1 MIAMDLEHI
10 TKGHVLNSIFEFR
23 RLGRREFLKRYK
35 FGRARTRWI
44 VHEGRTY
51 DAKAI
56 VGVARGL
63 ARPEKGP
70 LTGSNKK
77 YNTDYAR
84 SVLNRLNFKVVKDES
99 NHSIPCEAADDGSF
113 DPSIVRDTR
122 KRALHAICLRRGQQ
136 EFRDSLLEAYG
147 AHCVVTDCSVSDV
160 LEAAHIFPYQGSDTN
175 KVANGLLLRA
185 DIHTLFDCGLLAI
198 APESMTVLVAEELD
212 DSEYRSMRGRRIR
225 LPQREDQC
233 PSAEALSAHLERFGW
248 KS

>member
-1 MIAMDLEHI
+1 MDLEHI
-10 TKGHVLNSIFEFR
+10 AKSHVLNSILEFR

-56 VGVARGL
+56 VGVARGH

-70 LTGSNKK
+70 LTGSYDK
-77 YNTDYAR
+77 YTTDYAR
-84 SVLNRLNFKVVKDES
+84 SVLNRLKFKVVKDES
-99 NHSIPCEAADDGSF
+99 DHSIPSEAADDGSF

-122 KRALHAICLRRGQQ
+122 KRALHSICLRRGQQ
-136 EFRDSLLEAYG
+136 KFRDSLLEAYG
-147 AHCVVTDCSVSDV
+147 DQCVVTDCSVPDV

-175 KVANGLLLRA
+175 RVANGLLLRA

-212 DSEYRSMRGRRIR
+212 NSEYRSMRGRRIR
-225 LPQREDQC
+225 LPQKEDQR
-233 PSAEALSAHLERFGW
+233 PSAEALSAHLKRFGW
-248 KS
+248 NA